1 LIRQIG
7 RLRDQAEQVRFLHLL
22 RASASPWFHF
32 FFNKDVPMLVLA
44 RKQRQKVRLIIG
56 RTVVEMT
63 VLRFDGQTLRLGF
76 EAPANVKILRSE
88 LTDRAA

>member
-1 LIRQIG
+1 
-7 RLRDQAEQVRFLHLL
+7 
-22 RASASPWFHF
+22 
-32 FFNKDVPMLVLA
+32 MLVLA